1 MINTEV
7 MKIYRKAIFGCLLLF
22 IILILLINH
31 YTYRVGYGMPGGEID
46 FIGLSKTEVVQCILA
61 KNLSKTIS
69 VGGDNTRNCQSLN
82 EAISDRLIMNS
93 DLWGVNYRR
102 AGIAMYGQLLFF
114 DKEGRVYKQSLQI
127 YYDGP

>member
-1 MINTEV
+1 
-7 MKIYRKAIFGCLLLF
+7 MKIFRKAIFGCLLLF

-69 VGGDNTRNCQSLN
+69 VGGDNARNCQSLN

-102 AGIAMYGQLLFF
+102 AGIAIYGQLLFF